1 MTNKS
6 SFTSIKM
13 AQHSQETVYGHPCAI
28 TGFQKRF
35 TRKKMANYEGN
46 DLFTVETLK
55 AFYFYIDSPLCRMN
69 QTDVVTKL
77 EKQESSVTHSPHY

>member
-1 MTNKS
+1 MCDHG
-6 SFTSIKM
+6 FP
-13 AQHSQETVYGHPCAI
+13 ETVY
-28 TGFQKRF
+28 QK
-35 TRKKMANYEGN
+35 KKANYEGN